1 MNPQDEARRD
11 ALTDAFTKANIDAR
25 NLTVEV
31 VDGALLINGTVP
43 DDSARDKIQAIIA
56 SEKFG
61 IAVQFD
67 VGVAKVQPIDSSDGR
82 GRSPVTGTSSD
93 SAHESRHQLDRK

>member
-11 ALTDAFTKANIDAR
+11 ALTDALTKASIDAR

-31 VDGALLINGTVP
+31 VNGALLIKGTVP

-56 SEKFG
+56 TEKFG
-61 IAVQFD
+61 SAIQFD
-67 VGVAKVQPIDSSDGR
+67 VGVAKVRPIDSSDGR

-93 SAHESRHQLDRK
+93 SAHESRHQRDRD